1 MAKKTKKKGVFA
13 LLCRKKEKN
22 RHREIIEQERD
33 NSLEDSAD
41 YRKFKRR
48 LGKEIARARKIAV
61 DDPLYLTQLYTLI
74 DNASLAEKAET
85 MEAYHKRTTERQ
97 NNDMAYRAKLREL
110 KNRYSAIATELELRY
125 EKLNRFNTV
134 VVSRKSEEYVTVIS
148 DDANKK

>member
-1 MAKKTKKKGVFA
+1 MAKKTKRKKLFNLFG
-13 LLCRKKEKN
+13 RKEKN
-22 RHREIIEQERD
+22 RHRDIIEQERD
-33 NSLEDSAD
+33 NSLEDSAE
-41 YRKFKRR
+41 YSRFKQR
-48 LGKEIARARKIAV
+48 LKKEIVRARKIAA

-74 DNASLAEKAET
+74 DNATLAEKAKI